1 MPSEFSVT
9 TKQGGC
15 VPQQRG
21 GGQRGAVSA
30 GWAEGAGRWGWSSQG
45 GLLYRW
51 AFAPSPFLSIRVLL
65 RRSRF
70 CSLDLD
76 PEWGGVRP
84 PGWALGRAGGG
95 VPTAALPSLGL
106 GWAPR

>member
-1 MPSEFSVT
+1 MPSGFSVT

-15 VPQQRG
+15 IPQQRG

-65 RRSRF
+65 RRGRF

-76 PEWGGVRP
+76 PGWG
-84 PGWALGRAGGG
+84 AAAHLAGLSGG
-95 VPTAALPSLGL
+95 LVGGCPQLPCRL
-106 GWAPR
+106 